1 MKISGVE
8 IDIQDIMSK
17 ARSAIIRELGEKPW
31 RFESESWLDQM
42 NLVMRGQMWDELTRC
57 LQSSCGEQE
66 GSVKAEEAVAQAMR
80 NGLVKDNIRFRK
92 KAFIIQLK
100 NTRLKVYK
108 RESGFEAGPEM
119 LGGYG
124 AVKLGWCSP
133 SMFADLMFAYD
144 TLIPQ
149 IDSETAPLLEE
160 ILEEKRRCEQEKM
173 AERVQMTAVNALIDK
188 YLSPLGIM
196 CTPTINGDK
205 VSLKLEVT
213 RRGNIEAS
221 IDELPGLLENTAAIM
236 DALKPVT
243 EKKFYFFR

>member
-8 IDIQDIMSK
+8 IDIQDIMSR

-31 RFESESWLDQM
+31 KFESESRLDQM
-42 NLVMRGQMWDELTRC
+42 NLVMRGQVWDELTRC

-80 NGLVKDNIRFRK
+80 NGLAKNNIRFRK

-133 SMFADLMFAYD
+133 SMFADLMFTYD
-144 TLIPQ
+144 TLVPQ
-149 IDSETAPLLEE
+149 IDSATAPLLEE
-160 ILEEKRRCEQEKM
+160 MLEEKRRYEREKM
-173 AERVQMTAVNALIDK
+173 AERVQMTAVNSLIEK

-196 CTPTINGDK
+196 CTPTINGNK
-205 VSLKLEVT
+205 VSLQLELLK
-213 RRGNIEAS
+213 RGRIEAS
-221 IDELPGLLENTAAIM
+221 IEDLPALLEDTSAIM
-236 DALKPVT
+236 EGLKPVN
-243 EKKFYFFR
+243 EKKVFFFR